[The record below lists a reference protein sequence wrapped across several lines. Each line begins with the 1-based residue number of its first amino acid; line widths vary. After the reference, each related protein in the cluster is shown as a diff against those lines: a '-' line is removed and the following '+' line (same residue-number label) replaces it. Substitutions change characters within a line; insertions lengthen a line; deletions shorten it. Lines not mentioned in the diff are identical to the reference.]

1 MSWGVWLKV
10 RGEVGVTCMR
20 VEGEEGV
27 CEGEV
32 ELRIDICA
40 ELVVTPRYTLTPFIT
55 HTHTHTHTDQ
65 LATIT

>member
-1 MSWGVWLKV
+1 MWIKV
-10 RGEVGVTCMR
+10 QGEVGVTCMR

-55 HTHTHTHTDQ
+55 HTHTHTQINSPPLHS
-65 LATIT
+65 